1 MDALYPPGSGL
12 APPELLASLSGLEF
26 MQRLCSGAL
35 PPPPIA
41 VTLQFG
47 IASVERGHVVVTS
60 RAGAH
65 AYNPMGTLH
74 GGYAATLLDTCMG
87 CAVMTGVERG
97 YAYTTLELKVN
108 YLRAL
113 THESGELRAVGRT
126 LHIGRRTA
134 LAEGQLLDAADRLI
148 AHGTTTCMIY
158 AP

>member
-12 APPELLASLSGLEF
+12 AAPGLLGSLSGLEF
-26 MQRLCSGAL
+26 MQRLVAGTI
-35 PPPPIA
+35 PTPPIA
-41 VTLQFG
+41 ITLGFAF
-47 IASVERGHVVVTS
+47 ASVERGRVVVTS

-65 AYNPMGTLH
+65 VYNPMGTLH